1 MASYNRIK
9 AAQQA
14 PIGTIMPYA
23 GASGLGSLDGVPSGW
38 IVLNSGQT
46 NLNAADY
53 PLLASVIGNLYGP
66 FPASAQEEIGLNI
79 GIIFESNGGKGF
91 PYNPPAG
98 RPGHD
103 ESKPVDKFNLPNLNQ
118 VPLVDLEQSRISDP
132 SVYEPG
138 NSSANPP
145 VKADHRYNNL
155 QDIGEFISPN
165 GSSGK
170 QAKTEVKSNVDLV
183 FEVESSSNLAGRI
196 TGTVMEPPIYFTTAY
211 VIPRKLG
218 IDHTPRHTHRPASE
232 ADSDQFWSAYP
243 NASPV
248 LEFVPGKA
256 VRANSLTET
265 TTIQPSSH
273 RGDTLP
279 AQQWTPGYGQFT
291 WYDSEDGGTSMVLT
305 NRQWNIGSD
314 TDGDGDVDTKKK
326 IPDVDVYPGTP
337 ATTRTI
343 EAYNMIEHSYQDD
356 YSAVAAVAADA
367 HTGAFPPPGKYQGR
381 RNYYASPDIKKSHR
395 GANMPMSYINDM
407 VYTGSQ
413 PVNTNV
419 PPVGGNTFSTTL
431 NHPGERWAGSLR
443 AHNHDAMEVSMGSGL
458 SIPAT
463 ILVNNV
469 STGTTNPVT
478 QETALTVAV
487 NPNTPSLTM
496 MYIMRAF

>member
-1 MASYNRIK
+1 MAHYNRIK
-9 AAQQA
+9 TQKIA
-14 PIGTIMPYA
+14 PVGTIMPWTGGSAVGEEADDIPRGWLICNA
-23 GASGLGSLDGVPSGW
+23 GMKG
-38 IVLNSGQT
+38 
-46 NLNAADY
+46 LNAADY
-53 PLLASVIGNLYGP
+53 PILASIIGNEYGP
-66 FPASAQEEIGLNI
+66 FPDVSIGQQL
-79 GIIFESNGGKGF
+79 GINFGIVNSF
-91 PYNPPAG
+91 PYNKDLTAG
-98 RPGHD
+98 H
-103 ESKPVDKFNLPNLNQ
+103 VDTFDLPNLNQ
-118 VPLVDLEQSRISDP
+118 VALVDLEMSMIDTDSSNGDSDVTVVGPYVSR
-132 SVYEPG
+132 
-138 NSSANPP
+138 
-145 VKADHRYNNL
+145 
-155 QDIGEFISPN
+155 N
-165 GSSGK
+165 GSTGT
-170 QAKTEVKSNVDLV
+170 QAKTLVKSDIDLSFNV
-183 FEVESSSNLAGRI
+183 EPSNNLAGRI
-196 TGTVMEPPIYFTTAY
+196 TGIIMDPPIYFTSAY

-232 ADSDQFWSAYP
+232 ADTDQFWSAYP

-248 LEFVPGKA
+248 LEFIPGKA
-256 VRANSLTET
+256 VRANSFTQT
-265 TTIQPSSH
+265 TTVQPASQ

-279 AQQWTPGYGQFT
+279 AQQFNPGYGQFT

-326 IPDVDVYPGTP
+326 IPDTDVYPGTP

-343 EAYNMIEHSYQDD
+343 EGFNQTEFAYQDD

-367 HTGAFPPPGKYQGR
+367 HVGAFPPPGKYQGR
-381 RNYYASPDIKKSHR
+381 RNYYASPDINRTHR
-395 GANMPMSYINDM
+395 GSEMPMTYINDM
-407 VYTGSQ
+407 QYSGAQ

-419 PPVGGNTFSTTL
+419 PETGGKTFATTL
-431 NHPGERWAGSLR
+431 NHPSERWAGDLR

-463 ILVNNV
+463 LLVNDV